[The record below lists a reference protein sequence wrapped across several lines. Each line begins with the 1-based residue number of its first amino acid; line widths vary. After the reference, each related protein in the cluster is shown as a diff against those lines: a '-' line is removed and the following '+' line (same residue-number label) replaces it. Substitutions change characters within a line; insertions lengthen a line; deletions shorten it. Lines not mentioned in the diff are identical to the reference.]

1 MVERQDEAVPDNPE
15 WGPANTRPVG
25 DASQRLRVARATLGL
40 TQAGMAA
47 LLGVS
52 VATVRNWEQRR
63 VEPDDA
69 ARTLIRLLA
78 DHPHDMHAMLRST
91 EEA

>member
-1 MVERQDEAVPDNPE
+1 
-15 WGPANTRPVG
+15 
-25 DASQRLRVARATLGL
+25 
-40 TQAGMAA
+40 MAA